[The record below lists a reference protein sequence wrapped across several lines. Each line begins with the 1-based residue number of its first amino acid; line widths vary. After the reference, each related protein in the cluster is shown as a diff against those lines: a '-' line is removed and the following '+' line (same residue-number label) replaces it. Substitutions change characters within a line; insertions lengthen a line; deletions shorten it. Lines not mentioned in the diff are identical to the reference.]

1 MHLNN
6 IDSECFC
13 TEFDMKRKLTPW
25 NDYSIDEHHYDEFQ
39 HMLMVVRTKHLPLAR
54 TRAADS

>member
-1 MHLNN
+1 MDLNN

-13 TEFDMKRKLTPW
+13 AVFAMKRKLTPW
-25 NDYSIDEHHYDEFQ
+25 NDHAVDENDDNKFQ